1 MNVQNL
7 ALFLVLPLLSLAA
20 VMAFVRLARGPSL
33 PDRVVALDLL
43 STLAIGIIAVCAIIT
58 DRPVVLDVAIVLG
71 LLAFLGTVAFARYLE
86 KRV

>member
-1 MNVQNL
+1 MNVQYL
-7 ALFLVLPLLSLAA
+7 ALFLVLPLLSLA
-20 VMAFVRLARGPSL
+20 VLMAFVRLARGPSL

-43 STLAIGIIAVCAIIT
+43 STLAIGMIAVYAIIT

>member
-1 MNVQNL
+1 MSVQAL
-7 ALFLVLPLLSLAA
+7 ALFVVLPLLGMVV

-33 PDRVVALDLL
+33 PDRVVAMDLL
-43 STLAIGIIAVCAIIT
+43 ATVSIGIIAAYAIT
-58 DRPVVLDVAIVLG
+58 TNRPVFLDVASVVA

>member
-1 MNVQNL
+1 MSVENL
-7 ALFLVLPLLSLAA
+7 ALFLILPLLSLAV

-43 STLAIGIIAVCAIIT
+43 TTLAIGMIAVYAIAMNQ
-58 DRPVVLDVAIVLG
+58 PVLLDVAIVLA
-71 LLAFLGTVAFARYLE
+71 LLSFLGTVAFARYLE

>member
-1 MNVQNL
+1 MVQNL
-7 ALFLVLPLLSLAA
+7 ALFLILPVLALA
-20 VMAFVRLARGPSL
+20 VLMAFVRLARGPSL

-43 STLAIGIIAVCAIIT
+43 ATLAIGMIAVYAIIT
-58 DRPVVLDVAIVLG
+58 DQPVILDVAVVLA

>member
-7 ALFLVLPLLSLAA
+7 ELFLVLPLLSLAA

-43 STLAIGIIAVCAIIT
+43 STLAIGIIAVYAIIT